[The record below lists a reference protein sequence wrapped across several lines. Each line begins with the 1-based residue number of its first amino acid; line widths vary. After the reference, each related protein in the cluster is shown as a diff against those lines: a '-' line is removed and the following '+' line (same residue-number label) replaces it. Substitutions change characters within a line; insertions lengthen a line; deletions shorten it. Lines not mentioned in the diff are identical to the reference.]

1 MSGGDFERLPP
12 ELKYVSQWCVAAPDK
27 SPYSTAGHRA
37 SVIDPSQWTDFY
49 SACMVAQQ
57 WGEGSGIGFV
67 LEESDGFACIDLDVK
82 DVTDY
87 PDNPEKWTTEAEL
100 ERYRKIIGAFDSYT
114 ERSRSGKG
122 FHIWVRGVVG
132 AGARRQG
139 VEVYSQQRFIICTGN
154 VVVDKGVETRQ
165 EMLDLLVQEIRGQQ
179 EVHSNV
185 LTELP
190 ETETDDV
197 IWEKLVSASNGA
209 KFSELFSGQWQG
221 RTEYPSQSE
230 ADLALMSMFTFY
242 SKSNTQCR
250 RMFRASELGKRD
262 KAVKNDRYL
271 NLTLGLVR
279 GRLER
284 EAAAAAHGE
293 QLSIAFV
300 SRALKAPGPKIIVD
314 TPSAID
320 WPPGPIGEVAK
331 WMYRVAPRPVREVS
345 IITALAIFAG
355 CYGRAYNISNSGLN
369 LYLVLVAPSGVGKE
383 AIHSGASKIVNT
395 LGVAGIA
402 GITNSVDF
410 ADYASGPALI
420 KAVAEKQSF
429 CNIAGEW
436 GRKLRTMADDSIAG
450 PMSSL
455 RTVITNLYQKSSA
468 GTIVGGI
475 GYSDKEKDVKS
486 TDGVAFSMLGETTP
500 ATFYESLTNTMMQDG
515 FMSRFIVIEYNGL
528 RPPLNP
534 SMNEPVPN
542 ELFNMMEN
550 FFGHVAKQVPGTAFT
565 VAVDAEAQEMLDA
578 FNRECDDQ
586 INSNSDDESWRQMW
600 NRAHLK
606 ALKVSGILAVA
617 KCYMTPCVVK
627 EDAQW
632 ALDLIRRDIRIMS
645 RKMSDGDVGDSD
657 MVRERKLISI
667 LHKYLRDPIAPG
679 YKLPDAMRVAGV
691 VARKYLQNKTH
702 QVNSFA
708 KSRLGQAAELDKQVR
723 NLMDS
728 GYLVEVS
735 KDKIPLEWG
744 SVGRCFRILTLP
756 DVV

>member
-1 MSGGDFERLPP
+1 MSGPNWERLPAD
-12 ELKYVSQWCVAAPDK
+12 LKYVSQWCIAAPDK

-37 SVIDPSQWTDFY
+37 SVIDPSQWTDWY

-57 WGEGSGIGFV
+57 WGNGSGIGFV
-67 LEESDGFACIDLDVK
+67 LDESDEFTCIDLDVK
-82 DVTDY
+82 DTTT
-87 PDNPEKWTTEAEL
+87 PEEIARY
-100 ERYRKIIGAFDSYT
+100 ERIIEAFDSYT
-114 ERSRSGKG
+114 ERSTSGRG
-122 FHIWVRGVVG
+122 YHIWIRGVVG
-132 AGARRQG
+132 AGCRRDG

-154 VVVDKGVETRQ
+154 VFRDKPVENRQ
-165 EMLDLLVQEIRGQQ
+165 TVLDM
-179 EVHSNV
+179 
-185 LTELP
+185 
-190 ETETDDV
+190 
-197 IWEKLVSASNGA
+197 LVSDIRSQQDEASAAPLVEVAQVESDDEIWNKAVSAGNGA
-209 KFSELFSGQWQG
+209 KFSELFAGQWYG
-221 RTEYPSQSE
+221 KPEYPSQSE
-230 ADLALMSMFTFY
+230 ADIALLSMFTFY
-242 SKSNTQCR
+242 SPSNAQCK

-262 KAVKNDRYL
+262 KATRNDKYIDR
-271 NLTLGLVR
+271 TLGHIR
-279 GRLER
+279 GRMAR
-284 EAAAAAHGE
+284 EAVATAHGE

-300 SRALKAPGPKIIVD
+300 SRAIKAPGPKLVVD
-314 TPSAID
+314 TPSTLD
-320 WPPGPIGEVAK
+320 WPPGPLGEMAK
-331 WMYRVAPRPVREVS
+331 WLYSVAPRPVREVA
-345 IITALAIFAG
+345 IITALGIFAG

-395 LGVAGIA
+395 LVSVGVPAMDSA
-402 GITNSVDF
+402 VDF
-410 ADYASGPALI
+410 SDYASGPALVKSI
-420 KAVAEKQSF
+420 AERGSF

-436 GRKLRTMADDSIAG
+436 GRKLRKMSDDATEG

-455 RTVITNLYQKSSA
+455 RTVMTNLYQKSGA

-486 TDGVAFSMLGETTP
+486 TDGVAYSMLGETTP

-515 FMSRFIVIEYNGL
+515 FMSRFIVIEYNGM
-528 RPPLNP
+528 RPASN
-534 SMNEPVPN
+534 SMMNEPVPDW
-542 ELFNMMEN
+542 FVSMMGN
-550 FFGHVAKQVPGTAFT
+550 FFHHAAQQAPGKAFDVPM
-565 VAVDAEAQEMLDA
+565 DHESQSMLDT
-578 FNRECDDQ
+578 FNLECDDQ
-586 INSNSDDESWRQMW
+586 INSNHDDESWRQMW

-606 ALKVSGILAVA
+606 ALKVSALLAVA
-617 KCYMTPCVVK
+617 KNYMSPIVTK
-627 EDAQW
+627 EDADW

-645 RKMSDGDVGDSD
+645 RKMTEGDVGDSD

-667 LHKYLRDPIAPG
+667 LIKYLRDPIAPG

-708 KSRLGQAAELDKQVR
+708 KSRLGQSAELDKQVR
-723 NLMDS
+723 SLMDS